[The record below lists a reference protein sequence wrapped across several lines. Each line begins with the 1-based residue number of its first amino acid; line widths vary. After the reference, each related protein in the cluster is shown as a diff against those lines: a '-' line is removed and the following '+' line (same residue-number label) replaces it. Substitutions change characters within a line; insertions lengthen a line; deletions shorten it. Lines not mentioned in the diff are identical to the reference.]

1 MAACGARAA
10 RNKLSTLGLLAASS
24 SGNAN
29 LRNPNMPI
37 PTRRDFLLGATASAL
52 PATITSGV
60 AGPAPATGAAGL
72 REESWDRGRLVHLLP
87 TVGHDRFL
95 IKASLDHRLASEPEL
110 VVGTNKV
117 RGQRNPGNGSFWQF
131 DVPGLNPATTYQLSL
146 TGDDGRALCEPWP
159 LATFPA
165 PTAMP
170 ERLRVM
176 IYTCGGGHDALNADL
191 PEGKIN
197 WLPSMLRR
205 RLLARGLSFKPDALI
220 ANGDQVYWDLR
231 APQASKSSGA
241 SAKGI
246 AYAGTFDRAQPV
258 FGTVNEAPFLRA
270 SGPQIVPQ
278 YGALCRSTPV
288 FFMQDDHDYFDNDEA
303 TDDIITFPPDQF
315 MLNLARAT
323 RQLYYPEYL
332 PDPERPLGL
341 PGASAADRPPGVGEA
356 FGTLR
361 FGRLAEILLYDIRR
375 SQTLA
380 GPSAVFVDG
389 TVETWLKARMAARD
403 VVHVVNI
410 PSNPPGWSAGKW
422 GEWYP
427 DILGPDGRLTI
438 NTPKPYWQSGWLKQH
453 DRLMA
458 AVAAMPGRIP
468 LIISGDLHAIAEGRM
483 HRSGALDF
491 GGNPIVVVLS
501 GPLGT
506 GDRGWPSA
514 FRGIGATPPVHLQ
527 MEENLKPIEE
537 NGFILVDFTIDAITI
552 RFFKFNYHQQNAS
565 AIDTLEPFRVT
576 ELKRPA

>member
-1 MAACGARAA
+1 M
-10 RNKLSTLGLLAASS
+10 
-24 SGNAN
+24 
-29 LRNPNMPI
+29 
-37 PTRRDFLLGATASAL
+37 PTRRDFLIAATAAGL
-52 PATITSGV
+52 PGVVTSGV
-60 AGPAPATGAAGL
+60 AGHAPAVSAASL
-72 REESWDRGRLVHLLP
+72 REETWDQGRLVHLLP
-87 TVGHDRFL
+87 TVSKDRFL
-95 IKASLDHRLASEPEL
+95 IKASFEAPLAVAPEL
-110 VVGTNKV
+110 SVGTSRV
-117 RGQRNPGNGSFWQF
+117 RGQRNPGDGSFWQF
-131 DVPGLNPATTYQLSL
+131 DVPGLESATTYTLSL

-159 LATFPA
+159 LTTFPA
-165 PTAMP
+165 PDAMP
-170 ERLRVM
+170 PRLRLM
-176 IYTCGGGHDALNADL
+176 IYTCGGGHDVLNTGL

-197 WLPSMLRR
+197 WLPSTLRR
-205 RLLARGLSFKPDALI
+205 RLLRRGLSFKPDALI

-246 AYAGTFDRAQPV
+246 EFAGVFDRAQPV
-258 FGTVNEAPFLRA
+258 FGTPNETALLRA
-270 SGPQIVPQ
+270 TGPQIVPQ

-341 PGASAADRPPGVGEA
+341 PGASAADRPAGVGEA

-389 TVETWLKARMAARD
+389 TVETWLKSRMAARG

-427 DILGPDGRLTI
+427 DVLGRDGRLTI
-438 NTPKPYWQSGWLKQH
+438 DTPKPYWQSGWLKQH

-458 AVAAMPGRIP
+458 AIAAMPGRIP
-468 LIISGDLHAIAEGRM
+468 LVISGDLHAIAEGRM
-483 HRSGALDF
+483 QRSGTLDF
-491 GGNPIVVVLS
+491 SRNPVVVVLS

-527 MEENLKPIEE
+527 MDESLKPIEE
-537 NGFILVDFTIDAITI
+537 NGFIIVDFTPDDITI
-552 RFFKFNYHQQNAS
+552 RFFRFNYHRQS
-565 AIDTLEPFRVT
+565 AEEIDTSNRFAL
-576 ELKRPA
+576 LN

>member
-1 MAACGARAA
+1 MAGCGARAA
-10 RNKLSTLGLLAASS
+10 RSKLSTLGLLAASS
-24 SGNAN
+24 PGNAN

-87 TVGHDRFL
+87 TVSHDRFL

-278 YGALCRSTPV
+278 YAALCRSTPV

-323 RQLYYPEYL
+323 RHLYYPEYL

-341 PGASAADRPPGVGEA
+341 PGASTADRPPGVGEA

-389 TVETWLKARMAARD
+389 TVETWLKTRMAARD

-491 GGNPIVVVLS
+491 SGNPIVVVLS

-537 NGFILVDFTIDAITI
+537 NGFILVDFTIDSITI

>member
-1 MAACGARAA
+1 M
-10 RNKLSTLGLLAASS
+10 RNL
-24 SGNAN
+24 
-29 LRNPNMPI
+29 NMPI

-60 AGPAPATGAAGL
+60 AGPAPGTGAAGP
-72 REESWDRGRLVHLLP
+72 REESWDPGRLVHLLP
-87 TVGHDRFL
+87 TVSHHRFL
-95 IKASLDHRLASEPEL
+95 IKASFDHRLASEPEL

-146 TGDDGRALCEPWP
+146 TGDGGRALCEPWP

-231 APQASKSSGA
+231 APQASKGSGA

-246 AYAGTFDRAQPV
+246 AYAGTFDRAQAV

-278 YGALCRSTPV
+278 YAALCRSTPV

-303 TDDIITFPPDQF
+303 TDEIITFPPDQF

-323 RQLYYPEYL
+323 RHLYYPEYL

-389 TVETWLKARMAARD
+389 TVETWLKTRMAARD

-491 GGNPIVVVLS
+491 SGNPIVVVLS
-501 GPLGT
+501 GPLGI

-537 NGFILVDFTIDAITI
+537 NGFILVDFTIDSITI